1 MSILPPTAIALTS
14 SSSPTSSKGKKKA
27 ARLTASASEQA
38 EELARELNVS
48 STTMGHHD
56 TTSGYENTIPPA
68 FWQREQESKRARG
81 EGGGGH

>member
-1 MSILPPTAIALTS
+1 MSILPPTAIALT

-68 FWQREQESKRARG
+68 FC
-81 EGGGGH
+81 

>member
-68 FWQREQESKRARG
+68 FC
-81 EGGGGH
+81 